1 MTKRTPLV
9 GTAFVAAFTLVSFA
23 PVPAL
28 AQSAPAPQPPQ
39 QGTPASPARAPVHEG
54 DRNGRAIFGVSFG
67 IGAFNTAGSHCTT
80 CESSPGAGFDVDAV
94 VGTFL
99 GKRQALEFEFTALTP
114 AEDTVTTVNAITL
127 SYSRWLTSRVSVR
140 AGYGVGYLKV
150 PAARE
155 DTFTATGPAGVL
167 SAGVAAEIIHSRR
180 WSMDGSFRF
189 ERIQRLE
196 EPMNYLSM
204 GVSMKFY
211 PPLPKW

>member
-1 MTKRTPLV
+1 
-9 GTAFVAAFTLVSFA
+9 
-23 PVPAL
+23 
-28 AQSAPAPQPPQ
+28 
-39 QGTPASPARAPVHEG
+39 
-54 DRNGRAIFGVSFG
+54 
-67 IGAFNTAGSHCTT
+67 
-80 CESSPGAGFDVDAV
+80 
-94 VGTFL
+94 
-99 GKRQALEFEFTALTP
+99 
-114 AEDTVTTVNAITL
+114 VNAITL

-180 WSMDGSFRF
+180 WSMDGNFRF
-189 ERIQRLE
+189 ERIQRVE

>member
-9 GTAFVAAFTLVSFA
+9 DTAFAAVVILLSFA

-28 AQSAPAPQPPQ
+28 AQSAPAQPPQ
-39 QGTPASPARAPVHEG
+39 QGAPASPPRAPVREG

-67 IGAFNTAGSHCTT
+67 IGAFNNAGGHCTL
-80 CESSPGAGFDVDAV
+80 CESSPGAGWDVDGV

-114 AEDTVTTVNAITL
+114 AADTATTVNAITL
-127 SYSRWLTSRVSVR
+127 SYSHWVTSRVSVR

-150 PAARE
+150 PAAGE
-155 DTFTATGPAGVL
+155 ATLTATGPAGVL
-167 SAGVAAEIIHSRR
+167 SAGVGAEIIHSRR

-189 ERIQRLE
+189 ERIQHLE
-196 EPMNYLSM
+196 EPINYLSM

>member
-1 MTKRTPLV
+1 MTKRTPLID
-9 GTAFVAAFTLVSFA
+9 TAFVAALTLVLFA

-28 AQSAPAPQPPQ
+28 AQSPPAPPQ
-39 QGTPASPARAPVHEG
+39 QGAPASPLRAPVREG
-54 DRNGRAIFGVSFG
+54 DRNGRALFGVSFG
-67 IGAFNTAGSHCTT
+67 IGALNTTDGNCTT
-80 CESSPGAGFDVDAV
+80 CQPSSGAGLDVDAV

-114 AEDTVTTVNAITL
+114 AEDTATTMNAITL
-127 SYSRWLTSRVSVR
+127 SYSHWVTSRVSVR

-167 SAGVAAEIIHSRR
+167 SAGVAAEIVHSRR
-180 WSMDGSFRF
+180 WSVDGNFRF
-189 ERIQRLE
+189 ERIQRVE
-196 EPMNYLSM
+196 QPMNYLSM

>member
-1 MTKRTPLV
+1 
-9 GTAFVAAFTLVSFA
+9 
-23 PVPAL
+23 
-28 AQSAPAPQPPQ
+28 
-39 QGTPASPARAPVHEG
+39 VHEG

-114 AEDTVTTVNAITL
+114 AETTATTVNAITL
-127 SYSRWLTSRVSVR
+127 SYSHWLTSRVSVR

-180 WSMDGSFRF
+180 WSMDGNFRF
-189 ERIQRLE
+189 ERIQRVE